1 MTITIERRQPIL
13 FGTFA
18 PERLAPA
25 RAVRAGLGVALPLV
39 VGWLSGHMQYGAYAA
54 LGALPAGVTSF
65 QGEAR
70 GRVAAVALATAGMAL
85 STFVGA
91 SAASASPWLMVPII
105 AAWGYLAG
113 LSVCLEPRWAS
124 AILQWSVAMLIAA
137 GLPVGPTEAAVR
149 AGLVLAG
156 GLLQVL
162 LVAALWTLRPGDGER
177 AAVAASYAHLAA
189 YAVRLSE
196 GAFGPPSAAAFPA
209 TATLADPNPLLAR
222 SVRLMLV
229 DLLEEAERI
238 RASLAA
244 LAAQALQQPDHVGS
258 LRTLMAQAAATLN
271 LVADALGSPRDRR
284 LPALRELEA
293 RVAPLTVADGV
304 AWRWSGEAL
313 LGQLRAVA
321 STIGDLDTTAA
332 RPSATH
338 AAPQTT
344 PLRGESELAWSL
356 ATLRANIGLHSEA
369 GRHALRLAAVAALA
383 EAIVQATGLYEG
395 RWATLTIFLVLK
407 ADHASTFSRGLE
419 RALGTVLG
427 AAAGGA
433 LVALAHHSPGAMV
446 VAAGV
451 SIAFAYAVFDA
462 SYLLFG
468 AFLTTFVVV
477 LLAVLGFPVLSTAE
491 ARIYDTF
498 IGAGMALAAYAVW
511 PTWERATVQDKF
523 ARLAEGHRDYAMVL
537 LRELAHPGSVGRAA
551 LRNQQ
556 SAARRARSDA
566 EAAAT
571 RLAKEPAPQ
580 GRFTSD
586 MAQTLIAAVA
596 RLAHAELAL
605 HALALSAP
613 AAAASWHADG
623 ATAARV
629 DEFADALGSALGG
642 IADGLRRLQAPERLP
657 PLRPLFAGLSG
668 DPALRGSALVP
679 IVDWMI
685 DAVDTID
692 AIVREPFGAIGV
704 APGS

>member
-1 MTITIERRQPIL
+1 M
-13 FGTFA
+13 
-18 PERLAPA
+18 PA
-25 RAVRAGLGVALPLV
+25 RALRIAFGVVLPLAA
-39 VGWLSGHMQYGAYAA
+39 GWFAGHVEYGAYMA
-54 LGALPAGVTSF
+54 LGALPAGFASF
-65 QGEAR
+65 QGQSR
-70 GRVAAVALATAGMAL
+70 TRVAAIALASIGMAV

-91 SAASASPWLMVPII
+91 TTAASTPWLLPAII
-105 AAWGYLAG
+105 AIWAYITG
-113 LSVCLEPRWAS
+113 LSICLGPVAS
-124 AILQWSVAMLIAA
+124 VAVLQWSVALIIAI
-137 GLPVGPTEAAVR
+137 GLPLGPEEAAVR
-149 AGLVLAG
+149 SAFVLAG
-156 GLLQVL
+156 GFLQAA
-162 LVAALWTLRPGDGER
+162 LVAMSWTLRTGSTER
-177 AAVAASYAHLAA
+177 TALAQSYRALAA
-189 YAVRLSE
+189 YASQLAT
-196 GAFGPPSAAAFPA
+196 GPSAAPPPPAAFPA
-209 TATLADPNPLLAR
+209 ATALADANPLLPAR
-222 SVRLMLV
+222 ERLLLLN
-229 DLLEEAERI
+229 LLEEAERI

-613 AAAASWHADG
+613 TAAASWHADG

-629 DEFADALGSALGG
+629 DEFAGALGSALGG

-668 DPALRGSALVP
+668 DPALRESALVP